1 MCSLSGSIH
10 GCHIMMLAFAES
22 IQLIP
27 DGTLFIHIA
36 IIITMVF
43 VLNRLLFKPVGRALS
58 EREARTHGRTIEA
71 RETIR
76 RVGESLTRYENSLR
90 QARAE
95 GYSLL
100 EQQQS
105 EAYGERRLRVAEVRR
120 EVEEQIGREKD
131 EIRAQAERARATLLG
146 DAERVAAEISAHVLR
161 R

>member
-1 MCSLSGSIH
+1 
-10 GCHIMMLAFAES
+10 MLAFAES

-27 DGTLFIHIA
+27 DGTILIHIA

-43 VLNRLLFKPVGRALS
+43 VLNRLLFKPVLRTLS
-58 EREARTHGRTIEA
+58 DREARTHGRTDEA

-76 RVGESLTRYENSLR
+76 KVGESLSRYENSLR

-100 EQQQS
+100 EQQQAAANS
-105 EAYGERRLRVAEVRR
+105 ERQRKIAEVRG
-120 EVEEQIGREKD
+120 EVEERLGQEKN
-131 EIRAQAERARATLLG
+131 EIHAQAEQARATLLG
-146 DAERVAAEISAHVLR
+146 EAERVATDIKAQVLR